1 MCVWQNTNF
10 AVQGPTQP
18 SLLWYHPRV
27 GDGLVSYTHYFLLDS
42 REIVVYRRRMGHVQ
56 RQDENKK
63 TDVHTH
69 TNRVHCF
76 TQYFDDIPFLEAAKR
91 EANLVG
97 DTHDQLGDTLNF

>member
-1 MCVWQNTNF
+1 M
-10 AVQGPTQP
+10 
-18 SLLWYHPRV
+18 
-27 GDGLVSYTHYFLLDS
+27 
-42 REIVVYRRRMGHVQ
+42 YRRRMGHVQ

-91 EANLVG
+91 EANLVR
-97 DTHDQLGDTLNF
+97 DTHDQLGDTLKFDTWTRKHVHVNERDSRKSSSSNG